1 MIQLKCHFLYEFNM
15 HIKKRLLFVDQDEV
29 LARTI
34 SYALKINRPQIAGNI
49 RTPCVKRGTAISM
62 LKPQLT

>member
-1 MIQLKCHFLYEFNM
+1 MSFLYEFNM
-15 HIKKRLLFVDQDEV
+15 HINKRLLFVNKDEV
-29 LARTI
+29 LAGPI
-34 SYALKINRPQIAGNI
+34 SYALNINLPQIAGNI

>member
-1 MIQLKCHFLYEFNM
+1 MSFLYEFNM
-15 HIKKRLLFVDQDEV
+15 HIKKRLSFVDKDEG
-29 LARTI
+29 LARPI
-34 SYALKINRPQIAGNI
+34 SYALNINRPQIAGNI